1 MQVSRAVAIWLEH
14 HKSHSK
20 ENTLKAYQTALDTFS
35 AEFANRKIRE
45 LSSEDILSFLNRVTE
60 GKKPQTKRTRYAHLT
75 AFFNFVRNNLD
86 PDFRDPCDTP
96 AMKRLFRNRAPAGWN
111 TIDKDTVDEVIF
123 KTVKTRNRLMLEL
136 MGRGGMRI
144 GEVLKLTPNDINER
158 KLTLREPKSGKIHE
172 TVFIPQKVA
181 ARLKDYLREKS
192 FEPEQRI
199 FPICYEA
206 ARAMVKKAGEA
217 VGVKLRP
224 HDLRR
229 HAATHASRSGVPV
242 EIVSKV
248 ILRHV
253 NLSTTQRYLGKVTDT
268 EAIRWIDN
276 LYS

>member
-1 MQVSRAVAIWLEH
+1 MQVSRAAGIWLEY
-14 HKSHSK
+14 HKSHSR
-20 ENTLKAYQTALDTFS
+20 ENTLKAYQAALDTFS
-35 AEFANRKIRE
+35 AEFADRKISE
-45 LSSEDILSFLNRVTE
+45 ISSEEILSFLNRVTE
-60 GKKPQTKRTRYAHLT
+60 GKKPQTKRTRYAHLA
-75 AFFNFVRNNLD
+75 AFFNFIRNNLD
-86 PDFRDPCDTP
+86 PDFRNPCDTP
-96 AMKRLFRNRAPAGWN
+96 AMKRLFRNRAPARWN

-136 MGRGGMRI
+136 MARGGMRI

-158 KLTLREPKSGKIHE
+158 KLTLREPKSGRIHE

-181 ARLKDYLREKS
+181 YRLKEYLKEKS
-192 FEPEQRI
+192 FEPDERI

-206 ARAMVKKAGEA
+206 ARAMVKKAGDV

-248 ILRHV
+248 ILRHT
-253 NLSTTQRYLGKVTDT
+253 NLAKTQRYLGKVTDT

>member
-1 MQVSRAVAIWLEH
+1 MQVTRAAAIWLEYH
-14 HKSHSK
+14 RSHSR
-20 ENTLKAYQTALDTFS
+20 ENTLKSYQAALATFLDQF
-35 AEFANRKIRE
+35 AERQIGE
-45 LSSEDILSFLNRVTE
+45 ISTEDVLSFLNRVTE
-60 GKKPQTKRTRYAHLT
+60 GKKPQTRRIRYAHLS
-75 AFFNFVRNNLD
+75 AFFNFIRNNLD
-86 PDFRDPCDTP
+86 PDFRNPCDTP
-96 AMKRLFRNRAPAGWN
+96 AMKRLFRNRAPARWN

-123 KTVKTRNRLMLEL
+123 KTVKPRNRLMMEL
-136 MGRGGMRI
+136 MARGGMRV
-144 GEVLKLTPNDINER
+144 GEVLKLTPNDVNER
-158 KLTLREPKSGKIHE
+158 KLTLREPKSGRIQE

-181 ARLKDYLREKS
+181 DRLKDYLKEKS
-192 FEPEQRI
+192 LKPEDRI

-206 ARAMVKKAGEA
+206 ARAIVKKAGDA
-217 VGVKLRP
+217 VRVKLRP

-248 ILRHV
+248 ILRHT